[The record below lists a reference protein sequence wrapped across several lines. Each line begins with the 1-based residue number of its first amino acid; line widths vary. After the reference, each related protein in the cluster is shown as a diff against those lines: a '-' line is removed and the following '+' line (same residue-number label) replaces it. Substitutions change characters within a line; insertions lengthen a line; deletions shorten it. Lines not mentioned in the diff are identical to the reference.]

1 MNATLCQ
8 TPLLCFLI
16 SLTYGN
22 GVRML
27 FDCLVVSLTLRK
39 NFHVHDR
46 SSIRDRWCTYMTG
59 QVYTWLVMYVDWWY
73 TYMTGHVSNGFE
85 THESAKGWW
94 LVMYVHARSCIRRFR
109 DAWGRK
115 GLVTAGHVSNGFETH
130 ESAKGRWLVMYVL
143 DRSCID
149 GFETHEATKGRWLVM
164 YVHDRSC
171 IRRFRDSWGR
181 KGLVTGDV
189 CTWPVMYLMVSRR
202 MRPQT
207 VGDWWCTKHDWWCT
221 YMTGHVS
228 VGFETHE
235 AAKGRWLVM
244 YVHDRSCIR
253 RFRDAWGRKGSMT
266 SNIRIILN
274 STEPEHNKA

>member
-85 THESAKGWW
+85 THEAANGWW
-94 LVMYVHARSCIRRFR
+94 LVMYQ
-109 DAWGRK
+109 
-115 GLVTAGHVSNGFETH
+115 T
-130 ESAKGRWLVMYVL
+130 WLVV
-143 DRSCID
+143 
-149 GFETHEATKGRWLVM
+149 

-171 IRRFRDSWGR
+171 IS
-181 KGLVTGDV
+181 
-189 CTWPVMYLMVSRR
+189 
-202 MRPQT
+202 
-207 VGDWWCTKHDWWCT
+207 
-221 YMTGHVS
+221 
-228 VGFETHE
+228 
-235 AAKGRWLVM
+235 
-244 YVHDRSCIR
+244 
-253 RFRDAWGRKGSMT
+253 RFRDAWGRKGSVTGDVRTWPVMYQT
-266 SNIRIILN
+266 VSRRMR
-274 STEPEHNKA
+274 P